1 MKIADEYGG
10 VDLKIVKGA
19 IEANER
25 QKYHMVEKV
34 ESHLGGE
41 LNGKKVGILGLS
53 FKPDTDDMRESP
65 SLTIIPELIKKK
77 EPLLQPLIQLL

>member
-1 MKIADEYGG
+1 MGGLDSRIGSKFLHPGPGYGGSCFPKDTKALVKIADEYG

-34 ESHLGGE
+34 ESHLGG
-41 LNGKKVGILGLS
+41 N
-53 FKPDTDDMRESP
+53 
-65 SLTIIPELIKKK
+65 
-77 EPLLQPLIQLL
+77 